1 MGFSWECCRI
11 GLAHQACRHVSA
23 AQGGAGGLVGACT
36 GSGPPLRLVWWS
48 VQLCGMRAVSE
59 DAPAGSVLWLRSRVC
74 LLLHG
79 PTCVVCTGVC
89 LACCP
94 LFVIRDPR
102 HGCGS
107 GVFVGWVLP
116 IRVFPTVVWW
126 YHQGMRRLL
135 VIGGFCC
142 LRAVVAWCCRVPR
155 CSGVA
160 GGGRGW
166 VNCGRGPWLGLRGSG
181 SARRGKTAGWV
192 NSCPPSWS
200 WCGSLLVGSLLVVV
214 SGGSL

>member
-1 MGFSWECCRI
+1 MECAA
-11 GLAHQACRHVSA
+11 LRHARS
-23 AQGGAGGLVGACT
+23 QRGC
-36 GSGPPLRLVWWS
+36 P
-48 VQLCGMRAVSE
+48 
-59 DAPAGSVLWLRSRVC
+59 SRVRVVVAVQGV
-74 LLLHG
+74 LVARA
-79 PTCVVCTGVC
+79 TCVVCTGVC

-116 IRVFPTVVWW
+116 IRVFPTVVAWW

-142 LRAVVAWCCRVPR
+142 LRAVVAGCCRVPR

-192 NSCPPSWS
+192 NSLSPI
-200 WCGSLLVGSLLVVV
+200 LVVV
-214 SGGSL
+214 WVVVGGVVVGCGVGGFSLGRSEE